1 MPVTRIDRK
10 TAVTGNMSPRA
21 RAIDAGNG
29 SDPQQYALIDVLPV
43 PCVVFDCS
51 DGRALMSNAA
61 FRAEFPKFDE
71 APPLRSTF
79 EESFEFVG
87 DQGEQRIYYAP
98 HSRRWYRVDHRELAL
113 DVPAE
118 ALFLTNMSECIE
130 SLRRHREQHEQL
142 LSTSR
147 MMSVGEMA
155 TTLAHEL
162 NQPLGAAIN
171 YLSGCE
177 QIAAAAQESERLL
190 HGIRQAKRQTERAAE
205 IIGSIREFV
214 RSREPHRQNLDVPR
228 LIQGVTELLR
238 LEAEQHQV
246 SIRNTLPDAL
256 PPIFADRVMIEQV
269 LLNLIKNAIEAM
281 RDTPPARR
289 LINVSARV
297 DYDGMIE
304 LRVADQGC
312 GIDEDGMR
320 RLFSPMFTTKPDGL
334 GIGLAICRS
343 IIEYHEG
350 RLFAEPNPD
359 GRGGCAMVFTVP
371 QGLAA

>member
-1 MPVTRIDRK
+1 MPVTRIDRNTT
-10 TAVTGNMSPRA
+10 TAKNPPRA
-21 RAIDAGNG
+21 AG
-29 SDPQQYALIDVLPV
+29 SEQQGYALIDVLPS
-43 PCVVFDCS
+43 PCIVFS
-51 DGRALMSNAA
+51 QVDGQALTSNAA
-61 FRAEFPKFDE
+61 FRDEFSPFTDTSRRAAFE
-71 APPLRSTF
+71 A
-79 EESFEFVG
+79 SFELV
-87 DQGEQRIYYAP
+87 GEQDDRRIYYAP
-98 HSRRWYRVDHRELAL
+98 HNRRWYRVDRRELAL

-177 QIAAAAQESERLL
+177 QMAVEASGNERLL
-190 HGIRQAKRQTERAAE
+190 QGIRLARRQTERAAQ

-214 RSREPHRQNLDVPR
+214 RSREPHRQNLELPR

-246 SIRNTLPDAL
+246 SIRHSLPAGL
-256 PPIFADRVMIEQV
+256 PMIFADRVMIEQV

-281 RDTPPARR
+281 RDTVPSRR
-289 LINVSARV
+289 LITVSARM
-297 DYDGMIE
+297 DYDDMVE

-320 RLFSPMFTTKPDGL
+320 KLFTPMFTTKPDGL

-359 GRGGCAMVFTVP
+359 GGCALVFTVP
-371 QGLAA
+371 RGAAA

>member
-1 MPVTRIDRK
+1 MPVTRLDRK
-10 TAVTGNMSPRA
+10 TSFAQAASASEDRQEQSLLEV
-21 RAIDAGNG
+21 I
-29 SDPQQYALIDVLPV
+29 
-43 PCVVFDCS
+43 PCLCIVFDRE
-51 DGRALMSNAA
+51 DGRTLMSNTA
-61 FRAEFPKFDE
+61 FRAEFPQLAEVPGRAAFE
-71 APPLRSTF
+71 AFF
-79 EESFEFVG
+79 EAV
-87 DQGEQRIYYAP
+87 GEQNRAYYTP
-98 HSRRWYRVDHRELAL
+98 HNRRWYRLERRELML
-113 DVPAE
+113 QVPAE
-118 ALFLTNMSECIE
+118 ALFITNMSECVE
-130 SLRRHREQHEQL
+130 SLRRHRQQHEQL

-177 QIAAAAQESERLL
+177 QLAAQTTAPERMLQ
-190 HGIRQAKRQTERAAE
+190 GIRLAKRQTERAAE

-214 RSREPHRQNLDVPR
+214 RSREPHRQNLDVR
-228 LIQGVTELLR
+228 QLVRGVTELLR
-238 LEAEQHQV
+238 LEAEQYQV
-246 SIRNTLPDAL
+246 SMVRRLPDEL

-269 LLNLIKNAIEAM
+269 LLNLVKNAIEAM

-289 LINVSARV
+289 LITLSARL
-297 DYDGMIE
+297 DYDGMVE

-312 GIDEDGMR
+312 GIDEEGMR
-320 RLFSPMFTTKPDGL
+320 KLFTPMFTTKPDGL

-359 GRGGCAMVFTVP
+359 GGCALVFTVP
-371 QGLAA
+371 PGVAA

>member
-10 TAVTGNMSPRA
+10 PAAARNIPAVDAAEAAANRRDA
-21 RAIDAGNG
+21 REF
-29 SDPQQYALIDVLPV
+29 ALIDVLPA
-43 PCVVFDCS
+43 PCVVFDRDS
-51 DGRALMSNAA
+51 GRALMCNAA
-61 FRAEFPKFDE
+61 FRAEFSRFDDSL
-71 APPLRSTF
+71 PLRASF
-79 EESFEFVG
+79 EEAFEFVG

-98 HSRRWYRVDHRELAL
+98 FNRRWYRVDHRELAL

-162 NQPLGAAIN
+162 NQPLGAALN

-177 QIAAAAQESERLL
+177 QIVAASQDNERLL
-190 HGIRQAKRQTERAAE
+190 HGIRLARRQTERAAE

-214 RSREPHRQNLDVPR
+214 RSREPHRQNLDVPK

-246 SIRNTLPDAL
+246 SIRNSLPGGL
-256 PPIFADRVMIEQV
+256 PPVFADRVMIEQV

-289 LINVSARV
+289 LIQVSARV

-320 RLFSPMFTTKPDGL
+320 RLFTPMFTTKPDGL

-359 GRGGCAMVFTVP
+359 GGGGCALVFTVP

>member
-10 TAVTGNMSPRA
+10 TTTAKSPRSKSVQA
-21 RAIDAGNG
+21 ADRQG
-29 SDPQQYALIDVLPV
+29 YALIEVIPS
-43 PCVVFDCS
+43 PCIVFDRK
-51 DGRALMSNAA
+51 DGRALMRNAA
-61 FRAEFPKFDE
+61 FRSEFPQFLEVPDR
-71 APPLRSTF
+71 A
-79 EESFEFVG
+79 SFETHFEYVG
-87 DQGEQRIYYAP
+87 DQDDAQRMYYAP
-98 HSRRWYRVDHRELAL
+98 HSRRWYRVECRELAL
-113 DVPAE
+113 EHPAN
-118 ALFLTNMSECIE
+118 AMFITNMSEGVE
-130 SLRRHREQHEQL
+130 SLRRHRQQHEQL

-177 QIAAAAQESERLL
+177 QLAQAAAEQGGERLL
-190 HGIRQAKRQTERAAE
+190 QGIRLARRQTERAAE

-214 RSREPHRQNLDVPR
+214 RSREPHRQSLDVHR

-246 SIRNTLPDAL
+246 SVRKNVPGKL

-281 RDTPPARR
+281 RDTPPAHR
-289 LINVSARV
+289 LITVSARV
-297 DYDGMIE
+297 DYEGMVE
-304 LRVADQGC
+304 LRVADQGS

-320 RLFSPMFTTKPDGL
+320 KLFTPMFTTKPDGL

-343 IIEYHEG
+343 IVEYHEG

-359 GRGGCAMVFTVP
+359 GKGGCALVFTVP
-371 QGLAA
+371 QGAAA

>member
-1 MPVTRIDRK
+1 MPVSRIDRK
-10 TAVTGNMSPRA
+10 TTVPRNPPS
-21 RAIDAGNG
+21 GMVEG
-29 SDPQQYALIDVLPV
+29 GEQQGYALIDVLPA
-43 PCVVFDCS
+43 PCIVFS
-51 DGRALMSNAA
+51 RIDGQALMSNAA
-61 FRAEFPKFDE
+61 FRAEFSQFADAPERAIFE
-71 APPLRSTF
+71 AA
-79 EESFEFVG
+79 FEFVG
-87 DQGEQRIYYAP
+87 GQGDQRTYYAP
-98 HSRRWYRVDHRELAL
+98 HSRRWYRVDRRELAL
-113 DVPAE
+113 GVPAE
-118 ALFLTNMSECIE
+118 ALFITNMSECIE

-177 QIAAAAQESERLL
+177 QMAVAAPDNERLL
-190 HGIRQAKRQTERAAE
+190 QGIRLARRQTERAAQ

-214 RSREPHRQNLDVPR
+214 RSREPHRQNLDLPQ

-246 SIRNTLPDAL
+246 SIRHSLPAEL
-256 PPIFADRVMIEQV
+256 PMIFADRVMIEQV

-281 RDTPPARR
+281 RDTEPSRR
-289 LINVSARV
+289 LITVSARV
-297 DYDGMIE
+297 DYDGMVE

-320 RLFSPMFTTKPDGL
+320 KLFSPMFTTKPDGL

-359 GRGGCAMVFTVP
+359 GRGCALVFTVP
-371 QGLAA
+371 RGVGA

>member
-10 TAVTGNMSPRA
+10 TTAA
-21 RAIDAGNG
+21 RKPPPASVEGGD
-29 SDPQQYALIDVLPV
+29 QQGYALIDVLPV
-43 PCVVFDCS
+43 PCIVFNRI
-51 DGRALMSNAA
+51 DGQALMSNAA
-61 FRAEFPKFDE
+61 FRAEFSQFAD
-71 APPLRSTF
+71 APQRSVF

-87 DQGEQRIYYAP
+87 EQGDRRTYYAP
-98 HSRRWYRVDHRELAL
+98 HNRRWYRVDRRELAL
-113 DVPAE
+113 DVPAQ

-177 QIAAAAQESERLL
+177 QLVATASDNDRLL
-190 HGIRQAKRQTERAAE
+190 QGIRLAKRQTERAAQ

-214 RSREPHRQNLDVPR
+214 RSREPHRRNLDLPQ

-246 SIRNTLPDAL
+246 SIRNSLPAEL
-256 PPIFADRVMIEQV
+256 PTIFADRVMIEQV

-281 RDTPPARR
+281 RDTTPSRR
-289 LINVSARV
+289 LITVSARV

-320 RLFSPMFTTKPDGL
+320 KLFSPMFTTKPDGL

-359 GRGGCAMVFTVP
+359 GKGCALVFTVP
-371 QGLAA
+371 QGVDA